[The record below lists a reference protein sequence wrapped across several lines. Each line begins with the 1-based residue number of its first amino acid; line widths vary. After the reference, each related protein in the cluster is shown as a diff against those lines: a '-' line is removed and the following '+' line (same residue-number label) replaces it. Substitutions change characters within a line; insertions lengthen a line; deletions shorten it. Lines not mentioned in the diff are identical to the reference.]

1 MNVLEQ
7 LMTYYAQN
15 GSYVMDEFG
24 RHFLMSAYGVLFA
37 AVVGVPAGILIA
49 HFRRL
54 SAWVFAVTNVIQT
67 IPALAMLAVLM
78 LVMGLGANT
87 VILSL
92 FLYSL
97 APIIRNTYTGIIS
110 IEHAYLESGK
120 AMGMTKFQVLRMVEL
135 PLALSVIMAGL
146 RTALV
151 IAIGITAI
159 GTFVGAGGLGDMI
172 VRGSNATNGT
182 AIILAGAIPTA
193 VMAVGADLLM
203 AWLERALSPV
213 KKKEPGRNT
222 FNQPHRIEKEAG
234 VQPLFLFKS

>member
-97 APIIRNTYTGIIS
+97 LPIIRNTYTGIIS

-213 KKKEPGRNT
+213 KKKRTGAK
-222 FNQPHRIEKEAG
+222 H
-234 VQPLFLFKS
+234 VQSAA

>member
-7 LMTYYAQN
+7 LMAYYAQN

-49 HFRRL
+49 HYRRL

-87 VILSL
+87 VIVSL

-97 APIIRNTYTGIIS
+97 LPIIRNTYTGIIS

-135 PLALSVIMAGL
+135 PLALSVMMAGL

-151 IAIGITAI
+151 IAIGITAV

-193 VMAVGADLLM
+193 VMAVAADLLM

-213 KKKEPGRNT
+213 KKKRNRT
-222 FNQPHRIEKEAG
+222 KR
-234 VQPLFLFKS
+234 VQTAA

>member
-1 MNVLEQ
+1 MNVFEQ

-15 GSYVMDEFG
+15 GSYVMDEFS

-97 APIIRNTYTGIIS
+97 LPIIRNTYTGIIS

-213 KKKEPGRNT
+213 KKKRTGAK
-222 FNQPHRIEKEAG
+222 H
-234 VQPLFLFKS
+234 VQSAA

>member
-1 MNVLEQ
+1 
-7 LMTYYAQN
+7 
-15 GSYVMDEFG
+15 
-24 RHFLMSAYGVLFA
+24 
-37 AVVGVPAGILIA
+37 
-49 HFRRL
+49 
-54 SAWVFAVTNVIQT
+54 
-67 IPALAMLAVLM
+67 
-78 LVMGLGANT
+78 
-87 VILSL
+87 
-92 FLYSL
+92 
-97 APIIRNTYTGIIS
+97 
-110 IEHAYLESGK
+110 
-120 AMGMTKFQVLRMVEL
+120 MGMTKFQVLRMVEL

-213 KKKEPGRNT
+213 KKKEPGRNM
-222 FNQPHRIEKEAG
+222 FNQLHRIEKDQG
-234 VQPLFLFKS
+234 TILISILFSLMAYQSKRRKFKRSKKSFLRQDLNRIKSCILFRTQIK